1 MGDRARRDGSPVVS
15 AAVALRAG
23 LGPASGQH
31 GGGAVKNHRIMAM
44 VTAIALVVAGCSS
57 APPAPA
63 GSPGAGGVTTG
74 GTLAAIKQ
82 RGVLKVG
89 AECLYKGT
97 CFYDPETNTRL
108 GYGVDLTD
116 MLARDL
122 GVTVE
127 WVDLEWTA
135 LIPAVQT
142 GQVDMVTMG
151 MTKTPERSL
160 SVYMSD
166 AMDYYPVGLVLHK
179 DDPLNAEEDLST
191 VLAELNEPGKT
202 ITFLLG
208 GAHEII
214 VDANFPNAEKKGL
227 DSAQAFE
234 EVASGRAQAMV
245 VDTADAWDYSQ
256 NNANA
261 VIWQDRS
268 ISNHHGSFVLRYGDD
283 EFLNYLNNWLEY
295 YRANGTL
302 RGMKLAWN
310 TERGIPTELAGLPPA
325 E

>member
-1 MGDRARRDGSPVVS
+1 MRNHRITAMV
-15 AAVALRAG
+15 AAVAL
-23 LGPASGQH
+23 
-31 GGGAVKNHRIMAM
+31 I
-44 VTAIALVVAGCSS
+44 VAGCAASTT
-57 APPAPA
+57 AP
-63 GSPGAGGVTTG
+63 GSSPGPDGIATG
-74 GTLAAIKQ
+74 GTLAAIKE

-97 CFYDPETNTRL
+97 CFYDPATNTRE

-116 MLARDL
+116 MLAKDL

-142 GQVDMVTMG
+142 GQIDMVSMG
-151 MTKTPERSL
+151 MTKTPERAQA
-160 SVYMSD
+160 VYMSD

-179 DDPLNAEEDLST
+179 DDPLNAETDVST
-191 VLAELNEPGKT
+191 VLAELNQPDKT

-261 VIWQDRS
+261 VIWQNS
-268 ISNHHGSFVLRYGDD
+268 TISNHHGSFVTRYGDD

-310 TERGIPTELAGLPPA
+310 AERGIPNDLAGVPPA